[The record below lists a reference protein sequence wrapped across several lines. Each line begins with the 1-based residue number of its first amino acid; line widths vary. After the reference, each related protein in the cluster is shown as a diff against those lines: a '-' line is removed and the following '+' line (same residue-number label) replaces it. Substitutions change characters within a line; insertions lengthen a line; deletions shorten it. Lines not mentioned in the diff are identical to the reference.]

1 MARKALDRIVFYGNY
16 DATIV
21 PNLKKIASFIQELNL
36 EVELEPNDILELYN
50 VQQIIEN
57 GHRLKEWT
65 DAEYSNIKK
74 SIKNYNKRITE
85 FIVSV
90 DNENIYDVF
99 EKVHYRYRDSF
110 WQLFNKFNCQKSIEG
125 ARIEELLD
133 KHKTVFQE
141 ICQFKKLVGKY
152 SAQIN
157 EYIKSNPKTLQ
168 YILNQKESNTANR
181 KVFFLPKSFSD
192 DMMNNLVETY
202 LAINENNLNYL
213 DLILNSTQ
221 LNLKDETRFKVFKRR
236 EKVHQEFFEKY
247 KGVPIGVEVE
257 IDKNQI
263 EPKVVEYDKSQSLT
277 KYTYGGL
284 YLKNTLDFKFVFYN
298 FRFLF
303 NYINFQGCIGLVY
316 KESQGDLHKLFGL
329 HSQNEYPKN
338 PEFIQN
344 KMLSDRQLWIY
355 RSFLRYHKI
364 EVEEV
369 LKMVI
374 EEFLP
379 EHFGVNFRL
388 NFPSKTGK
396 PWEKFR
402 SLAPEL
408 DSLMKQY
415 NRFVKK
421 GEIDMEFIQFQSKPI
436 SFSQVKSKNLKKY
449 AYGKGNKYKN
459 ISELLCSSQS
469 TLLYVRN
476 KESNHRD
483 LCEMLDKEDLRI
495 EDFETNQKPAIQFLI
510 NNGILFLDKY
520 EHLRIEVSVK
530 IIFLCLYHQKM
541 ISSFYLTK
549 IERSLLNKY
558 EKEGLVEFK
567 STLFTENEVAY
578 LNFYLNKKQFTNGY
592 ELRNKYLHG
601 SNSESEERQ
610 EFDYNALL
618 KIFILVLH
626 KIVDDLGLFDNQN

>member
-1 MARKALDRIVFYGNY
+1 MARKALDRIVFYGNN
-16 DATIV
+16 DATNII
-21 PNLKKIASFIQELNL
+21 NLKRMKGFIHEFDIGSR
-36 EVELEPNDILELYN
+36 LEPNVVLELYN
-50 VQQIIEN
+50 IQQIIDN

-65 DAEYSNIKK
+65 DAEYLNIKK
-74 SIKNYNKRITE
+74 SIENYSKRITD

-90 DNENIYDVF
+90 DNDNIYDVF
-99 EKVHYRYRDSF
+99 EKIDYRYRKSF
-110 WQLFNKFNCQKSIEG
+110 WQLFNNYNRQNQIKGTVIGK
-125 ARIEELLD
+125 LLNT
-133 KHKTVFQE
+133 HKTVFQE
-141 ICQFKKLVGKY
+141 VCQFRKLVEKY

-157 EYIKSNPKTLQ
+157 EYIKSNPKTLE

-181 KVFFLPKSFSD
+181 KDFFLPKSFSD

-202 LAINENNLNYL
+202 LAINEDNLNYL

-247 KGVPIGVEVE
+247 KGIPVRVEVG
-257 IDKNQI
+257 IDKNQV
-263 EPKVVEYDKSQSLT
+263 EPKVVEYNKPHSLT

-284 YLKNTLDFKFVFYN
+284 YLKTTLDFKSVFYN
-298 FRFLF
+298 FRGLF
-303 NYINFQGCIGLVY
+303 NYLNFQGCINLVY
-316 KESQGDLHKLFGL
+316 KESQNWLSRFFGIR
-329 HSQNEYPKN
+329 SNNEYPKN

-344 KMLSDRQLWIY
+344 EMLSDRQLWIY
-355 RSFLRYHKI
+355 RFFLRYHKI

-369 LKMVI
+369 LKMVV

-379 EHFGVNFRL
+379 KHFGLNFRL
-388 NFPSKTGK
+388 NFPSNTGK
-396 PWEKFR
+396 LWEKFR

-415 NRFVKK
+415 NMFVEK

-436 SFSQVKSKNLKKY
+436 SFSQVKSRNLKKY

-469 TLLYVRN
+469 TLLYVKN

-495 EDFETNQKPAIQFLI
+495 EDFEAHQKPAVQFLI
-510 NNGILFLDKY
+510 DNDILFLDKY
-520 EHLRIEVSVK
+520 EYLRIEISVK
-530 IIFLCLYHQKM
+530 IIFLCLYHQKV
-541 ISSFYLTK
+541 ISSFYLTE
-549 IERSLLNKY
+549 IELSLLNKY
-558 EKEGLVEFK
+558 EKEGIVEFK

-610 EFDYNALL
+610 EFDYNALI

-626 KIVDDLGLFDNQN
+626 KIVDDLILFDKH